1 MGSTVLFISRS
12 TAAPSTLMAT
22 SAEPKL
28 PPNTVSPSANNTGEA
43 NHSAMLNTTIPNTA
57 QHMVVRITA
66 RVPKRFTSH
75 AEQRMPLMEPIDR
88 PNSTMPISA
97 VETDK
102 ISRMA
107 GVRVA
112 QEAIS
117 RPGIKKNINSAHMRS
132 CRVLRGEVNVIGV
145 APEVQQ

>member
-1 MGSTVLFISRS
+1 
-12 TAAPSTLMAT
+12 MAN
-22 SAEPKL
+22 S
-28 PPNTVSPSANNTGEA
+28 TGEA
-43 NHSAMLNTTIPNTA
+43 NHSATLNMPIPNTA
-57 QHMVVRITA
+57 KHMVVRITA

-112 QEAIS
+112 Q
-117 RPGIKKNINSAHMRS
+117 RPSAGR
-132 CRVLRGEVNVIGV
+132 E
-145 APEVQQ
+145 